1 MEKETV
7 VCLAPRRWNSLW
19 RETQQLMLRIAQQ
32 NRVIYVEPGS
42 EENASVLYDFFSSSL
57 NLLKPKVET
66 LTENLAIVSG
76 APVIPIG
83 RRQIPQPILK
93 HSALASV
100 RLNSLLT
107 SFNLRRL
114 KAQFNLR
121 NPILWLSS
129 PYDASLLGI
138 VGEKL
143 SVYFNFE
150 EISEMINNRRI
161 RNLIWREEEKLCRR
175 VDVVFATSQA
185 QWEKRKSLNENCYFV
200 PNGVDFDLF
209 SQALEFENQPPP
221 DMADLPAEVIG
232 FAGWLG
238 YHIDIELLNKIALA
252 FPGQAI
258 VFVGPN
264 ELPDGPDRHHLERQQ
279 NVHFLG
285 LKDKSELPQYI
296 GNFRCALMP
305 WAIEG
310 HISFAYPL
318 KLHEYLAAGRAAV
331 ATNLPE
337 LAPYRD
343 VIRIARNHDEFIQHV
358 RAAIQDYG
366 KDAVTHR
373 QAVAKENTWDKRVET
388 IYATLDPMIAERI

>member
-161 RNLIWREEEKLCRR
+161 RNLIWREEKKLCRR

-318 KLHEYLAAGRAAV
+318 KLHDILWKFRLV
-331 ATNLPE
+331 L
-337 LAPYRD
+337 
-343 VIRIARNHDEFIQHV
+343 
-358 RAAIQDYG
+358 
-366 KDAVTHR
+366 
-373 QAVAKENTWDKRVET
+373 
-388 IYATLDPMIAERI
+388 